1 MQKLLSIGRWL
12 GVSVLLVS
20 GVMVLP
26 CLVFWICTGN
36 ATGLCGSMAMDAA
49 GVRIQVDNKTVDVEK
64 FLIFVISVDYLP
76 DMEEQALKAFAVAA
90 RSSLYAHM
98 NSYLKSSDR
107 DVMEAAQ
114 LGIDYYEP
122 GEMVCA
128 FEQAAE
134 QEGNGHWSE
143 VYQYVKEAVESTAGQ
158 YLSYTAKIEAE
169 GSQADGDQDGTDIL
183 PSWQKLQPVDA
194 LWHENSAGK
203 TRYYQGNLTGKSDG
217 ISLYSPVLKSMDGKD
232 RDLVQSVRIT
242 VYTRRELAALLW
254 ELPGTEDIL
263 EEERLLSSYF
273 IIKNRDSS
281 GCIEEMSL
289 GNRKMTG
296 EEAARLL
303 QVSSGCFYVSNI
315 SGDRLKITV
324 YGSGRGYGMSLAG
337 ASVLAAQGADY
348 KEILEYYFPVCQLNN
363 ISVFGTE

>member
-1 MQKLLSIGRWL
+1 MGFRGSCFTI
-12 GVSVLLVS
+12 
-20 GVMVLP
+20 
-26 CLVFWICTGN
+26 TG
-36 ATGLCGSMAMDAA
+36 
-49 GVRIQVDNKTVDVEK
+49 
-64 FLIFVISVDYLP
+64 P
-76 DMEEQALKAFAVAA
+76 
-90 RSSLYAHM
+90 
-98 NSYLKSSDR
+98 
-107 DVMEAAQ
+107 
-114 LGIDYYEP
+114 
-122 GEMVCA
+122 
-128 FEQAAE
+128 AE
-134 QEGNGHWSE
+134 
-143 VYQYVKEAVESTAGQ
+143 
-158 YLSYTAKIEAE
+158 
-169 GSQADGDQDGTDIL
+169 
-183 PSWQKLQPVDA
+183 
-194 LWHENSAGK
+194 AGK